1 MFKHTIVILMS
12 SQLSTKGM
20 SVSVFQQSVTI
31 CNKLGL
37 HARAATKLAQLS
49 QKFDA
54 DIMLELDGKK
64 ASANNIMALM
74 QLAGGMGKTVNI
86 TAQGRDSEL
95 ALAEVCQL
103 ISDKF
108 DEAE

>member
-1 MFKHTIVILMS
+1 
-12 SQLSTKGM
+12 
-20 SVSVFQQSVTI
+20 VSVIYQQVTI

-49 QKFDA
+49 QKFTA
-54 DIMLELDGKK
+54 QITLELAGKEAD
-64 ASANNIMALM
+64 ASSIMALM
-74 QLAGGMGKTVNI
+74 LLAGGQGKVVNI
-86 TAQGRDSEL
+86 SAQGKDAQL
-95 ALAEVCQL
+95 ALTEICQL

>member
-1 MFKHTIVILMS
+1 MS
-12 SQLSTKGM
+12 IISQE
-20 SVSVFQQSVTI
+20 VTI

-49 QKFDA
+49 LKFSAKVTIELAGKEADA
-54 DIMLELDGKK
+54 
-64 ASANNIMALM
+64 SSIMALM
-74 QLAGGMGKTVNI
+74 LLAGGQGKMVKI
-86 TAQGRDSEL
+86 SAEGEDAQL
-95 ALAEVCQL
+95 ALSEICQL